1 MSDSIQAFRIHRED
15 GEVSGRLETLELDEL
30 TPGNVV
36 VDVEYSGINY
46 KDALAATGTAP
57 ILRQFPL
64 VGGIDLAG
72 EVSTSDDPR
81 FSPGDKVVALCG
93 GLSETRD
100 GGYAQKAR
108 VDGDM
113 LVHVPDS
120 MDTRTTMAIGTAG
133 FTAALAVHR
142 LETNGQRPQAGP
154 VLVTGA
160 TGGVGSIAVDI
171 LSARGYEVA
180 ALTGKADQASF
191 LESLGAN
198 EIVDRNALE
207 MGTRPLESARW
218 GGAIDN
224 LGGDVLAW
232 LTRTT
237 RPWGNVASIGLAASV
252 ELHTTVMP
260 FILRSV
266 SLIGVNMEVQAELRA
281 EIWERLANDLRP
293 QHLDLIANRELTLE
307 ELPGCFEDYLS
318 AGVVGRTIVKIKG
331 S

>member
-1 MSDSIQAFRIHRED
+1 MSEPFQAFRVHREND
-15 GEVSGRLETLELDEL
+15 AVAGRLEALTLDDL
-30 TPGNVV
+30 TPGDVV

-46 KDALAATGTAP
+46 KDALAATGAGP
-57 ILRQFPL
+57 IMRHFPL
-64 VGGIDLAG
+64 VGGVDLAG
-72 EVSTSDDPR
+72 TVSASQDAR
-81 FSPGDKVVALCG
+81 FAPGDKVVALCG

-100 GGYAQKAR
+100 GGYAETAR

-113 LVHVPDS
+113 LAHVPDPL
-120 MDTRTTMAIGTAG
+120 DARTVMAIGTAG

-142 LETNGQRPQAGP
+142 LEHNGQRPQHGP

-160 TGGVGSIAVDI
+160 TGGVGSIAIDI

-180 ALTGKADQASF
+180 ALTGKADRGPF
-191 LESLGAN
+191 LKTLGAS
-198 EIVDRNALE
+198 EIVDRNELT

-237 RPWGNVASIGLAASV
+237 KPWGNIASIGLAASA
-252 ELHTTVMP
+252 ELHMTVMP

-266 SLIGVNMEVQAELRA
+266 SLIGVNMEVSPELRV
-281 EIWERLANDLRP
+281 EIWKRLAADLRP
-293 QHLDLIANRELTLE
+293 RHLDLIANREVTLE
-307 ELPGCFEDYLS
+307 ELPGCFEAYLS
-318 AGVVGRTIVKIKG
+318 AGVVGRTVVKIG
-331 S
+331 

>member
-1 MSDSIQAFRIHRED
+1 MSDSFQAFRIHRD
-15 GEVSGRLETLELDEL
+15 DDTVSGRLETLTLDDL

-36 VDVEYSGINY
+36 VRVEYSGINY
-46 KDALAATGTAP
+46 KDALAATGAAP

-64 VGGIDLAG
+64 VGGVDLAG
-72 EVSTSDDPR
+72 EVTVSEDPR

-100 GGYAQKAR
+100 GGYAQTAR
-108 VDGDM
+108 VDADM
-113 LVHVPDS
+113 LVLIPETL
-120 MDTRTTMAIGTAG
+120 DTRTTMAIGTAG

-142 LETNGQRPQAGP
+142 LEHNGQRPQAGP

-180 ALTGKADQASF
+180 ALTGKADQGPF
-191 LESLGAN
+191 LEALGAS
-198 EIVDRNALE
+198 EIVDRNELE
-207 MGTRPLESARW
+207 MGSRPLESARW

-237 RPWGNVASIGLAASV
+237 KPWGNIASIGLAASV
-252 ELHTTVMP
+252 DLHTTVMP

-266 SLIGVNMEVQAELRA
+266 SLIGVNMEVSADLRA
-281 EIWERLANDLRP
+281 EIWQRLAGDLRP
-293 QHLDLIANRELTLE
+293 RNLDLIANRELTLE
-307 ELPGCFEDYLS
+307 DLPGCFEDYLS
-318 AGVVGRTIVKIKG
+318 AGVVGRTIVKIN
-331 S
+331 

>member
-1 MSDSIQAFRIHRED
+1 VSDSFQAFRIHRD
-15 GEVSGRLETLELDEL
+15 DDAVSGRIETLTLDDL

-36 VDVEYSGINY
+36 VRVEYSGINY
-46 KDALAATGTAP
+46 KDALAATGAAP

-64 VGGIDLAG
+64 VGGVDLAG
-72 EVSTSDDPR
+72 EVTVSEDPR

-100 GGYAQKAR
+100 GGYAQTAR
-108 VDGDM
+108 VDADM
-113 LVHVPDS
+113 LVQIPETL
-120 MDTRTTMAIGTAG
+120 DTRTTMAIGTAG

-142 LETNGQRPQAGP
+142 LEHNGQRPQAGP

-180 ALTGKADQASF
+180 ALTGKADQGPF
-191 LESLGAN
+191 LQTLGAT
-198 EIVDRNALE
+198 EIVDRSELE
-207 MGTRPLESARW
+207 MGSRPLESARW

-224 LGGDVLAW
+224 LGGEVLAW

-237 RPWGNVASIGLAASV
+237 KPWGNIASIGLAASV
-252 ELHTTVMP
+252 DLRTTVMP

-266 SLIGVNMEVQAELRA
+266 SLIGVNMEVPADLRA
-281 EIWERLANDLRP
+281 EIWQRLAGDLRP
-293 QHLDLIANRELTLE
+293 RHLDLIANRELTLE
-307 ELPGCFEDYLS
+307 QLPGCFEDYLS
-318 AGVVGRTIVKIKG
+318 AGVVGRTVVKID
-331 S
+331 